1 MTLCDLKPGEKGV
14 ISQVELAGAARD
26 RLMDMGLVPGAEVQL
41 CRAAPLGG
49 PVEFMIRGYA
59 LTLRRGEAEGILLG
73 GNARAVI
80 ALAGNPNSGKTTLFN
95 QLTGSDQ
102 HVGNF
107 PGVTVEQKRGRL
119 RSAPEFEVVDL
130 PGLYSLAPYSG
141 EEVIARDF
149 LAGTPPAAIIN
160 IVDATCLARGLN
172 LTLQLLEWGIP
183 VVVALNMMDEVRAGG
198 GSVDCAGLAEELGA
212 PVAPIEARSGA
223 GVEKLVQTVLQAA
236 RSGQRREAGQENP
249 AQARYREID
258 RMVRRCTAEGR
269 NPAWR
274 QGTRRTD
281 RILTHPLLGI
291 PLFLLVM
298 FVVFVMTFHVVG
310 SRAGEGLEA
319 LMAWL
324 GRLAASQ
331 ITQPVLKSLVVDGV
345 FAGVGSVLT
354 FLPTILTLFFFLA
367 LMEDSG
373 YFARV
378 AFLMDAPLSKLGL
391 SGKSIVPLL
400 IGFGCSVP
408 AIMATRT
415 LGTERDRRM
424 TLLLVPFMSC
434 SAKAPIYAVFS
445 QAFFPE
451 QAALVMLGLYAL
463 GILVGILTAFLYRKT
478 LFRGG
483 SEPLI
488 LELPPYRLPTV
499 RNVALHMWGRA
510 KDFFGR
516 AFGVIFFASL
526 AVWLLCR
533 CNLRLEQVADPGES
547 ILAMLGKRIAPVFA
561 PLGFGDWRAACALLA
576 GLSAKEA
583 VVSTLAVLTGG
594 SLAAVFTPLSALPFL
609 VFTLLY
615 MPCVAALSAL
625 GREMGNRLEACC
637 AMAFQCGIA
646 WLCAYAVHM
655 VCG

>member
-1 MTLCDLKPGEKGV
+1 M
-14 ISQVELAGAARD
+14 
-26 RLMDMGLVPGAEVQL
+26 
-41 CRAAPLGG
+41 
-49 PVEFMIRGYA
+49 
-59 LTLRRGEAEGILLG
+59 
-73 GNARAVI
+73 
-80 ALAGNPNSGKTTLFN
+80 
-95 QLTGSDQ
+95 
-102 HVGNF
+102 
-107 PGVTVEQKRGRL
+107 
-119 RSAPEFEVVDL
+119 
-130 PGLYSLAPYSG
+130 
-141 EEVIARDF
+141 
-149 LAGTPPAAIIN
+149 
-160 IVDATCLARGLN
+160 
-172 LTLQLLEWGIP
+172 
-183 VVVALNMMDEVRAGG
+183 
-198 GSVDCAGLAEELGA
+198 
-212 PVAPIEARSGA
+212 
-223 GVEKLVQTVLQAA
+223 
-236 RSGQRREAGQENP
+236 
-249 AQARYREID
+249 
-258 RMVRRCTAEGR
+258 
-269 NPAWR
+269 
-274 QGTRRTD
+274 
-281 RILTHPLLGI
+281 
-291 PLFLLVM
+291 
-298 FVVFVMTFHVVG
+298 
-310 SRAGEGLEA
+310 
-319 LMAWL
+319 
-324 GRLAASQ
+324 
-331 ITQPVLKSLVVDGV
+331 
-345 FAGVGSVLT
+345 LT